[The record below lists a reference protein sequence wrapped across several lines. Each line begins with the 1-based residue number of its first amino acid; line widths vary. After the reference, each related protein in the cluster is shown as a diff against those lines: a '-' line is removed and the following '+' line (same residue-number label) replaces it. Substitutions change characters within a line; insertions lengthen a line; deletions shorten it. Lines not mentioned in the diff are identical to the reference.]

1 MTKIARLRGVFR
13 VISGLA
19 IGLVLGAS
27 IQAAELQDFRLGV
40 SEKRTRLVYQLDKFT
55 SYDINHDESSVSIR
69 FDSLTVSAELL
80 KKFEQNIEGALGKAT
95 YSSQGGGFVF
105 SLTVKEPFYIRY
117 FDLVKP
123 ERLVIDLYP
132 RSPKVAAETTPEKRS
147 IEQTTGVAEKQQ
159 ASEKETVIEKPPE
172 ADEVTQADTT
182 GKAVWGDQP
191 AQPVEEPGE
200 GAQKAQPPA
209 VIPTAGRDSINLLY
223 IILPVVIVLLLLI
236 GLLTLRRASKRVE
249 FQGED
254 LEADETWPYEDDKFK
269 KLEDTAKST
278 DVEEIE
284 VEEVDEKALET
295 QTEPEEPEAIKEE
308 PTPSPTEDEL
318 DKIKSEFVRSQSRES
333 GTTLEESE
341 PSPEGDLEQSK
352 SEGISDSEE
361 DLERSEETGETVPE
375 ELSEVEADL
384 SEAKKDLEPIPE
396 EKSEAAEEKQPISE
410 SDETPAPETEGYVVT
425 EEPVR
430 RKVHSVPDEDSPDL
444 DFEEGTLVWP
454 VYISDGDRPGRIM
467 VVDDEPEIVATL
479 EKFLSEESYDVLGCT
494 DSSTAV
500 DQYKEWHPDLV
511 ITDVVMPQFSGVD
524 LVQKIREQNGLR
536 KVIFLSGKT
545 ERDSVSRTFPKELE
559 DGHYEFFRKPIS
571 LVQIGGRIRDY
582 FTSAQEILQLD
593 LRDAATFGRA
603 LEHLAPYQLVSLQ
616 RFLWDKIFEISSSQL
631 GRRIEPYFITD
642 RMEPAAN
649 YMRRMGCQ
657 EREDYCIANVCFNSN
672 PSCAATKIRSELEVM
687 RQIIAEFRDEYQTRE
702 SQEGDREGAKRSI
715 KRRSRPA
722 PREPGDVEPTKI
734 EGSPPPRRTLRRLVP
749 NRKR

>member
-1 MTKIARLRGVFR
+1 
-13 VISGLA
+13 
-19 IGLVLGAS
+19 
-27 IQAAELQDFRLGV
+27 
-40 SEKRTRLVYQLDKFT
+40 
-55 SYDINHDESSVSIR
+55 
-69 FDSLTVSAELL
+69 
-80 KKFEQNIEGALGKAT
+80 
-95 YSSQGGGFVF
+95 
-105 SLTVKEPFYIRY
+105 
-117 FDLVKP
+117 
-123 ERLVIDLYP
+123 
-132 RSPKVAAETTPEKRS
+132 
-147 IEQTTGVAEKQQ
+147 
-159 ASEKETVIEKPPE
+159 
-172 ADEVTQADTT
+172 
-182 GKAVWGDQP
+182 
-191 AQPVEEPGE
+191 
-200 GAQKAQPPA
+200 
-209 VIPTAGRDSINLLY
+209 
-223 IILPVVIVLLLLI
+223 
-236 GLLTLRRASKRVE
+236 
-249 FQGED
+249 
-254 LEADETWPYEDDKFK
+254 
-269 KLEDTAKST
+269 
-278 DVEEIE
+278 
-284 VEEVDEKALET
+284 
-295 QTEPEEPEAIKEE
+295 
-308 PTPSPTEDEL
+308 
-318 DKIKSEFVRSQSRES
+318 
-333 GTTLEESE
+333 
-341 PSPEGDLEQSK
+341 
-352 SEGISDSEE
+352 
-361 DLERSEETGETVPE
+361 
-375 ELSEVEADL
+375 
-384 SEAKKDLEPIPE
+384 
-396 EKSEAAEEKQPISE
+396 
-410 SDETPAPETEGYVVT
+410 
-425 EEPVR
+425 
-430 RKVHSVPDEDSPDL
+430 
-444 DFEEGTLVWP
+444 
-454 VYISDGDRPGRIM
+454 M

-500 DQYKEWHPDLV
+500 DQYKV
-511 ITDVVMPQFSGVD
+511 SGVD